1 MDWWNRLKRRDKGN
15 LDYVQY
21 HGRSDWI
28 HCGYFLLDKG
38 AILSESEIHK
48 REMDDD
54 IDG

>member
-1 MDWWNRLKRRDKGN
+1 MKRRNKGIQDN
-15 LDYVQY
+15 VQY

-54 IDG
+54 IDGKGLFC